1 MALIYLCIYVD
12 TKYMYRYFQHFQK
25 ASCKFDIY
33 IQLTLP
39 KKAQVNRTY
48 MYMYLTSLSLQTSIF
63 SHRLTLFPPVF
74 HL

>member
-1 MALIYLCIYVD
+1 MALIYLRIYVD
-12 TKYMYRYFQHFQK
+12 AKYRYFQHFQN

-48 MYMYLTSLSLQTSIF
+48 MYMYLTSLSLQTIVF
-63 SHRLTLFPPVF
+63 SHTV
-74 HL
+74 

>member
-12 TKYMYRYFQHFQK
+12 AKYRYFQHFQK

-39 KKAQVNRTY
+39 KMAQVNRHTCTCISQACPY
-48 MYMYLTSLSLQTSIF
+48 KLVF
-63 SHRLTLFPPVF
+63 SHTV
-74 HL
+74 

>member
-1 MALIYLCIYVD
+1 MALIYPCIYVD
-12 TKYMYRYFQHFQK
+12 AKYRYFQHFQK

-63 SHRLTLFPPVF
+63 SHRLTLFSPVF

>member
-12 TKYMYRYFQHFQK
+12 AKYSYFQHFQK

-39 KKAQVNRTY
+39 KKAQVNKY
-48 MYMYLTSLSLQTSIF
+48 FLTPFDTIFPGFSPLTDHLQCKLLIWE
-63 SHRLTLFPPVF
+63 
-74 HL
+74 

>member
-12 TKYMYRYFQHFQK
+12 AKYRYFQHFQK

-39 KKAQVNRTY
+39 KKAQVN
-48 MYMYLTSLSLQTSIF
+48 
-63 SHRLTLFPPVF
+63 
-74 HL
+74 